1 MTSLAQMLD
10 LVGPYAAVTTAPAR
24 QQAAYCPPWYYS
36 YAASILS
43 RKDGEGRHGHSRET
57 VGGGRSDQIETARAV
72 SVIEAM
78 ERTALRTLPDE
89 PLTAPA
95 HTVAPAVP
103 LADFPVCSPREL
115 ADPRCPLRAPDPSE
129 AIRWVKGVELPH
141 GTPAHLPAVVV
152 YTSRPQHDAEM
163 FWLPISNGAAAGFTW
178 ESALLSG
185 ILEVLERDIVSTL
198 WLQRLSL
205 PRLPGSLLSPLTK
218 RLVNWC
224 ERKYVRAHL
233 FDATTEI
240 GIPTVYCVLEAPHD
254 PVAERV
260 VAASTKFDFDSA
272 ARAAITEALYLRPLV
287 HRSAEN
293 PEEADLLLKG
303 AVWIGGPEGRGAL
316 DFLLHDEN
324 RHDENRH
331 DGRDPQGAPGG
342 NTRAVPSPPGID
354 EKARLRWLVDRCRD
368 AGHRVYAVDLT
379 TPDLRSVGLR
389 VAKAIIPSLQP
400 LNFHPH
406 AQYLGHPRLY
416 TLPGLLGQRALPE
429 EELNPHP
436 QPFA

>member
-1 MTSLAQMLD
+1 MTSLTQMLD

-24 QQAAYCPPWYYS
+24 QQAAYCPPWYHS

-43 RKDGEGRHGHSRET
+43 GEDGEGRHGHSRET
-57 VGGGRSDQIETARAV
+57 IGGGRSDQIETARAV

-78 ERTALRTLPDE
+78 ERAALRTPPDD

-95 HTVAPAVP
+95 HAVSPAVP
-103 LADFPVCSPREL
+103 LADFPVCSAREL
-115 ADPRCPLRAPDPSE
+115 ADPRCPLRAPDPSR
-129 AIRWVKGVELPH
+129 AIRWVEGVELPH
-141 GTPAHLPAVVV
+141 GTPTHLPAVMV
-152 YTSRPQHDAEM
+152 YTSPPRGDAER

-178 ESALLSG
+178 ESAVLSG
-185 ILEVLERDIVSTL
+185 ILEVVERDIVSTL

-218 RLVNWC
+218 RLVSWC
-224 ERKYVRAHL
+224 ERKYVRVHL

-260 VAASTKFDFDSA
+260 VAACTKPDFDSA
-272 ARAAITEALYLRPLV
+272 ARAALTEALYLRPLV
-287 HRSAEN
+287 HRAAEN
-293 PEEADLLLKG
+293 PEEADLLVKG
-303 AVWIGGPEGRGAL
+303 AAWIGGPEGRGAL
-316 DFLLHDEN
+316 DFLLLDE
-324 RHDENRH
+324 
-331 DGRDPQGAPGG
+331 DGRDEDGQGAQPR
-342 NTRAVPSPPGID
+342 NTRAVQPPPGID
-354 EKARLRWLVDRCRD
+354 ETARLRWLVDRCRD
-368 AGHRVYAVDLT
+368 AGHPVYVVDLT

-416 TLPGLLGQRALPE
+416 SLPGLLGQRALSE
-429 EELNPHP
+429 GELNPDP